1 MHEEEIK
8 KAYAEL
14 PQKIRDAI
22 FQSEWEKNLGLIV
35 KKNNFRIDQA
45 LEIENSTVMI
55 MLGLISMQDFIEIL
69 KNDADIK
76 DPKIIDSLLKDLEE
90 SIFGKIREAIME
102 STKEEIVP
110 AVEVKKEVVV
120 KENNEL
126 DRESILKEIEKD
138 EENETEIAIPAQP
151 SVPSTQVN
159 TAEQNQKVIAQDLKN
174 TAPNT
179 VAQKLQAPSVSEP
192 KVVRVDPYR
201 ESF

>member
-1 MHEEEIK
+1 MYEEEIK

-22 FQSEWEKNLGLIV
+22 FQSEWEKHLGLIL
-35 KKNNFRIDQA
+35 KKYNLRIDQIS
-45 LEIENSTVMI
+45 EIENGTVMI
-55 MLGLISMQDFIEIL
+55 MLGLISMQDFVEIL
-69 KNDADIK
+69 KNDAEIK
-76 DPKIIDSLLKDLEE
+76 NQETLNSLLRDLEDN
-90 SIFGKIREAIME
+90 IFAKIREAIME
-102 STKEEIVP
+102 STKEEVVP
-110 AVEVKKEVVV
+110 AVEAKEEITV

-159 TAEQNQKVIAQDLKN
+159 TAEQNQKIVEQDLK
-174 TAPNT
+174 NT
-179 VAQKLQAPSVSEP
+179 VAQKLQTPSVSEP
-192 KVVRVDPYR
+192 KVVKIDPYR